1 MKRYLMLLLCICVS
15 SNCLSQI
22 NEIGFFVGGANY
34 IGDVGRTN
42 YIQPNNPGG
51 SIIYKYNLNPRIAL
65 RASFSSFSLLGD
77 DADSENVIR
86 QLRGFRFTNPVNEFA
101 VGIEYNFFEYDLSSS
116 NKISTPYILL
126 QVAALDHETPKL
138 QNVDGSFRFTRN
150 TTVSI
155 PFGLGFKTK
164 LYGKIAFAV
173 EVAFRY
179 TFTDKL
185 DFPTDSTTNEFPA
198 LDFGGTS
205 NDWYTFTGV
214 SLVYTFG
221 RPACFANR
229 R

>member
-1 MKRYLMLLLCICVS
+1 MGRYLMLLLCICIS

-22 NEIGFFVGGANY
+22 NEIGFFVGGTNY
-34 IGDVGRTN
+34 VGDVGRTN

-51 SIIYKYNLNPRIAL
+51 SIIYKYNINPRIAF
-65 RASFSSFSLLGD
+65 RASYSHFLLKGD
-77 DADSENVIR
+77 DGDSENAVR
-86 QLRGFRFTNPVNEFA
+86 QQRGFSFKNPINEFA

-116 NKISTPYILL
+116 DKTNTPYILL
-126 QVAALDHETPKL
+126 QVAAVDYETPRL
-138 QNVDGSFRFTRN
+138 QNSTGNYRFTRN
-150 TTVSI
+150 TSLSI
-155 PFGLGFKTK
+155 PFGLGYKTK
-164 LYGKIAFAV
+164 VFGKIAFAV
-173 EVAFRY
+173 EASFRY

-185 DFPTDSTTNEFPA
+185 DYSTNQFPE

-205 NDWYTFTGV
+205 NDWYMFTGI